1 MSDYDEPLFQQ
12 VIAYADDADRDA
24 VRMVSGNPDWEP
36 PAALR
41 AGLREAADA
50 PPAELQYSP
59 APGLADLREAIA
71 ARHGVARRR
80 VLVTAGATEA
90 LSLGIARALSRGA
103 GDEVVVVDPT
113 YPYYPAQTRL
123 HGGTVVR
130 VPAAEDGGLDAEAV
144 RDAIGPET
152 AGVVLTDP
160 NNPTGAVYDPGAVR
174 AVLDGAAAHDALV
187 VRDEVYDAYD
197 LSGAFESALSLASD
211 AETVVVSAA
220 SKTFAVTG
228 LRVGWAIVPEAHVD
242 ALRRRHLLTTVAAS
256 RPAQVATLRALEAT
270 DGAYA
275 ERARER
281 LRDRRDRFCAAL
293 DDVGATYV
301 PPRGAFYVLADLPT
315 VPGDLASV
323 ERLIDEAGVAGMP
336 GEAFGSAAE
345 GTVRFSLTTDRV
357 DEAARR
363 LRAYLG

>member
-1 MSDYDEPLFQQ
+1 VSDYDEPLFQQ
-12 VIAYADDADRDA
+12 VVASAESADRDV

-50 PPAELQYSP
+50 PPPDLQYPP
-59 APGLADLREAIA
+59 APGLTELRELLA
-71 ARHGVARRR
+71 ARAGVARRR

-90 LSLGIARALSRGA
+90 LSLGIARALSRDA
-103 GDEVVVVDPT
+103 GGEVVVVDPT

-130 VPAAEDGGLDAEAV
+130 VPAAPDGGLDAGALCDAV
-144 RDAIGPET
+144 GPET

-160 NNPTGAVYDPGAVR
+160 NNPTGAVYDPESVR
-174 AVLDGAAAHDALV
+174 AVLDCAADHDALV
-187 VRDEVYDAYD
+187 VRDEVYEAYD
-197 LSGAFESALSLASD
+197 LSGRFESALDLDAE

-242 ALRRRHLLTTVAAS
+242 AMRRRHLLTTVAAS
-256 RPAQVATLRALEAT
+256 RPAQAATLRALRET
-270 DGAYA
+270 EETYG

-281 LRDRRDRFCAAL
+281 LRERRDRFCAAL
-293 DDVGATYV
+293 DEVGATYM
-301 PPRGAFYVLADLPT
+301 PPDGAFYVLAELPG
-315 VPGDLASV
+315 VAGDLDSV

-336 GEAFGSAAE
+336 GAAFGAGAE
-345 GTVRFSLTTDRV
+345 GMVRFSLTTDRV
-357 DEAARR
+357 DEAAAR